1 MPLPTKW
8 YTSVRELIPA
18 DDYGL
23 DTAKKLMPVS
33 QPSDQVA
40 DTVQET
46 IRNRLTQRRSLLY
59 GVSEGPGSL
68 SPQNLIRAR
77 GHLELENRSLRNE
90 RDNIDSVVRLK
101 GRNVTK
107 GKIAL
112 YLVLILVSL
121 LPLLLAYDQVALAET
136 PEPEATD
143 LLEEVIVTRTPAPTA
158 TAGPVAREVDQLAVR
173 TGLAGTSFLGLA
185 TGDWINLGISFLLV
199 LIGYLTGTWLIRRI
213 LPRAVRGTATE
224 FDDRL
229 LNATGPNL
237 RWLVV
242 ILVLR
247 FATVR
252 LTFLS
257 AGLKKALLDVY
268 FVVGLAIAAGIVWHL
283 IDLADKWY
291 RDRAAQAG
299 REEQLGPIITLLVR
313 GGRVIV
319 ALVGISILLSHFGIN
334 VIACS
339 AALGITGLALSLAAR
354 DTLTDMIAGFTILVD
369 RPFRV
374 GDRIEI
380 QEVETWGD
388 VVEIGA
394 RTTRIRT
401 RDNRLVIVPNST
413 ISKSQVVNYTFPDP
427 RYRIQMEIGVGYGT
441 DIEQIRR
448 IIIDTVSRVE
458 GVLTDKPVDALYVE
472 MGDSAMI
479 FRVRWW
485 LESYADTRQMFDKVN
500 TALQGALDEAGIDM
514 PYPTEN
520 LNLKV
525 QPETVGRLHQALQGP
540 GPPAPLS

>member
-1 MPLPTKW
+1 
-8 YTSVRELIPA
+8 
-18 DDYGL
+18 
-23 DTAKKLMPVS
+23 
-33 QPSDQVA
+33 
-40 DTVQET
+40 
-46 IRNRLTQRRSLLY
+46 
-59 GVSEGPGSL
+59 
-68 SPQNLIRAR
+68 
-77 GHLELENRSLRNE
+77 
-90 RDNIDSVVRLK
+90 
-101 GRNVTK
+101 VTK

-112 YLVLILVSL
+112 YLVLILVFL
-121 LPLLLAYDQVALAET
+121 LPLLFAYGQVALAET

-143 LLEEVIVTRTPAPTA
+143 PIEEVIVTRTPAPTA
-158 TAGPVAREVDQLAVR
+158 TPGPVAREVDRLAAR
-173 TGLAGTSFLGLA
+173 TGLARTFFLGLA
-185 TGDWINLGISFLLV
+185 TADWINLGISLLFV
-199 LIGYLTGTWLIRRI
+199 LIGYLIGTWLIRRI
-213 LPRAVRGTATE
+213 LPRVVRSTAID
-224 FDDRL
+224 FDEAL
-229 LNATGPNL
+229 LKAIGPDI

-242 ILVLR
+242 ILVLH

-252 LTFLS
+252 LAFLG

-268 FVVGLAIAAGIVWHL
+268 FVVGLAIAAGIVWQL
-283 IDLADKWY
+283 IDLAGKWY
-291 RDRAAQAG
+291 RDRVTQAG
-299 REEQLGPIITLLVR
+299 NEEQLGPIITLLAR
-313 GGRVIV
+313 MGRVIV
-319 ALVGISILLSHFGIN
+319 GVVGISILLSHFGIN

-354 DTLTDMIAGFTILVD
+354 DTLTDMIAGLTILVD
-369 RPFRV
+369 RPFQV

-380 QEVETWGD
+380 QEVGTWGD

-401 RDNRLVIVPNST
+401 RDNRMVIVPNST

-427 RYRIQMEIGVGYGT
+427 RYRIQMDIGVGYGM
-441 DIEQIRR
+441 DVEQVRR

-485 LESYADTRQMFDKVN
+485 LESYVDTRQMFDKVN

-520 LNLKV
+520 LNLQV
-525 QPETVGRLHQALQGP
+525 QPDTVGRLHQALQEP

>member
-1 MPLPTKW
+1 M
-8 YTSVRELIPA
+8 
-18 DDYGL
+18 
-23 DTAKKLMPVS
+23 
-33 QPSDQVA
+33 
-40 DTVQET
+40 
-46 IRNRLTQRRSLLY
+46 
-59 GVSEGPGSL
+59 
-68 SPQNLIRAR
+68 
-77 GHLELENRSLRNE
+77 
-90 RDNIDSVVRLK
+90 
-101 GRNVTK
+101 TK

-121 LPLLLAYDQVALAET
+121 LPLLFAYDQVALAET

-143 LLEEVIVTRTPAPTA
+143 PLEEMVVIRTPAPPA
-158 TAGPVAREVDQLAVR
+158 TPGPVAREVDRLAAR
-173 TGLAGTSFLGLA
+173 TGLARISLLGLV
-185 TGDWINLGISFLLV
+185 TSDWINLGISCLIV
-199 LIGYLTGTWLIRRI
+199 LIGYLIGTWLIQRI
-213 LPRAVRGTATE
+213 LPPVVRRTAINFDEALLRAI
-224 FDDRL
+224 
-229 LNATGPNL
+229 GPGI

-242 ILVLR
+242 ILVLH
-247 FATVR
+247 FATSR
-252 LTFLS
+252 LAFLA
-257 AGLKKALLDVY
+257 AGLKIVLFDVY
-268 FVVGLAIAAGIVWHL
+268 FVVGLAIAAGIVWQL
-283 IDLADKWY
+283 MDLTSKWY

-319 ALVGISILLSHFGIN
+319 GVVGISILLSHFGIN
-334 VIACS
+334 VVACS
-339 AALGITGLALSLAAR
+339 AALGITGLAFSLAAR
-354 DTLTDMIAGFTILVD
+354 DTLTDMIAGLAILVD

-380 QEVETWGD
+380 QEVGTWGD

-401 RDNRLVIVPNST
+401 RDNRMVIVPNST

-427 RYRIQMEIGVGYGT
+427 RYRIQMDIGVGYGT
-441 DIEQIRR
+441 DIEQVRR

-458 GVLTDKPVDALYVE
+458 GVLADKPVDALYVE

-485 LESYADTRQMFDKVN
+485 LESYVDTRQMFDQVN

-520 LNLKV
+520 LNLQV
-525 QPETVGRLHQALQGP
+525 QPDTVGRLHQALQEP